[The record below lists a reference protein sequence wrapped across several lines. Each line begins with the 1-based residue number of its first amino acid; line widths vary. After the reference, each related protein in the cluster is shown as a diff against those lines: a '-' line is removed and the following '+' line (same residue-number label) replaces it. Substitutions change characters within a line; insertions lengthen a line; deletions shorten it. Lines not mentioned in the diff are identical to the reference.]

1 MNKIYTL
8 LILSTLSFN
17 LMAGGEGWLTN
28 FEDAKK
34 QASLENKSL
43 LVDFTGSDWCG
54 YCIKLKE
61 EVFDKKEFADFAK
74 DKFILVELDF
84 PSKKKQDPAIKAQNA
99 ELGKKYRIQGYPTI
113 LLMDAKGRPFA
124 KTGYQSGGPSAYNQH
139 LMELIRSGE
148 KITQN
153 LTTASKLTGLNKA
166 KMLIKTLKL
175 FPEELL
181 IHYTEEMDEIKK
193 LDPKDSTGFIKEMKL
208 KKDIKE
214 LQTLVSKTARNGEL
228 ERALSLVD
236 DFISKNALKG
246 ESKQQALMSKLNC
259 YDPRKPG
266 SLEKAEALMDSV
278 IAIAPNSQSGQYAAA
293 IKQRIKEMKEQNK

>member
-1 MNKIYTL
+1 
-8 LILSTLSFN
+8 
-17 LMAGGEGWLTN
+17 MAGGEGWLTN

-139 LMELIRSGE
+139 LKELIRSGE
-148 KITQN
+148 KITQD
-153 LTTASKLTGLNKA
+153 LTASKLR
-166 KMLIKTLKL
+166 
-175 FPEELL
+175 
-181 IHYTEEMDEIKK
+181 
-193 LDPKDSTGFIKEMKL
+193 
-208 KKDIKE
+208 
-214 LQTLVSKTARNGEL
+214 V
-228 ERALSLVD
+228 
-236 DFISKNALKG
+236 
-246 ESKQQALMSKLNC
+246 
-259 YDPRKPG
+259 
-266 SLEKAEALMDSV
+266 
-278 IAIAPNSQSGQYAAA
+278 
-293 IKQRIKEMKEQNK
+293 